1 MRNDTIYHS
10 GDHSSY
16 TSSGQ
21 HSLTKRRRCSVY
33 CDVCRRDR
41 MYGDYYLDHKAPD
54 KEKEEVEIK
63 KERSERASLF
73 IFLKGDLI

>member
-16 TSSGQ
+16 TSSGR
-21 HSLTKRRRCSVY
+21 HSLTKRRRCGVY

-41 MYGDYYLDHKAPD
+41 VYGDYYLDHQAPE
-54 KEKEEVEIK
+54 KEKEEVETK
-63 KERSERASLF
+63 RRGPKGLLF
-73 IFLKGDLI
+73 LFLKGDLI